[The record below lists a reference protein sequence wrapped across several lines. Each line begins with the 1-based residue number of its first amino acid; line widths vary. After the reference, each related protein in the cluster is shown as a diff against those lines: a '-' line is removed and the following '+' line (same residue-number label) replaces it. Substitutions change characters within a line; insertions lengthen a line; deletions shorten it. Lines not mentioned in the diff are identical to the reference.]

1 MPATRQ
7 TKKYSGSKAPA
18 IDPLK
23 GLILERVA
31 AMKIKPE
38 ILCAIFDCS
47 EVTARK
53 RMKQPMREWKYGE
66 ILDFCKYTGIPLEEL
81 RTAVRYTK

>member
-1 MPATRQ
+1 MPETEL
-7 TKKYSGSKAPA
+7 TKKYCEPKTPP

-31 AMKIKPE
+31 VMKIKPE
-38 ILCAIFDCS
+38 FLSAIFDCS

-53 RMKQPMREWKYGE
+53 RLKQPMREWKYGE
-66 ILDFCKYTGIPLEEL
+66 ILDFCKYTGIPLDEL

>member
-1 MPATRQ
+1 MPATAL
-7 TKKYSGSKAPA
+7 TKKYCEPKAPA

-38 ILCAIFDCS
+38 NLCDVFDCS

-53 RMKQPMREWKYGE
+53 RLKQPMREWKYGE
-66 ILDFCKYTGIPLEEL
+66 ILDFCKYTGIPIEEL
-81 RTAVRYTK
+81 RTSVRYTK

>member
-1 MPATRQ
+1 MPATRL
-7 TKKYSGSKAPA
+7 TKKYCEAKTPA
-18 IDPLK
+18 YDPLK

-38 ILCAIFDCS
+38 TLWDLFDCS

-53 RMKQPMREWKYGE
+53 RLKQPTREWKYGE
-66 ILDFCKYTGIPLEEL
+66 ILDFCKYTGIPLDEL

>member
-1 MPATRQ
+1 MPATDL
-7 TKKYSGSKAPA
+7 TKKYCEPKAPA

-31 AMKIKPE
+31 AMKIKPQT
-38 ILCAIFDCS
+38 LCDLFDCS
-47 EVTARK
+47 EATARK
-53 RMKQPMREWKYGE
+53 RLKQPTREWKYGE
-66 ILDFCKYTGIPLEEL
+66 ILDFCKYTGIPLDEL

>member
-1 MPATRQ
+1 MPATDL
-7 TKKYSGSKAPA
+7 TKKYCEPKAPA
-18 IDPLK
+18 IDPLN

-31 AMKIKPE
+31 AMKITPE
-38 ILCAIFDCS
+38 PPCAILARS

-53 RMKQPMREWKYGE
+53 RMKQPTREWKYGE
-66 ILDFCKYTGIPLEEL
+66 ILDFCKYTGIPLDEL

>member
-1 MPATRQ
+1 MPATRL
-7 TKKYSGSKAPA
+7 TKKYCEAKTPA
-18 IDPLK
+18 YDPLK

-53 RMKQPMREWKYGE
+53 RLKQPTREWKYSE
-66 ILDFCKYTGIPLEEL
+66 ILDFCKYAGIPLEEL

>member
-1 MPATRQ
+1 MPATRL
-7 TKKYSGSKAPA
+7 TKKYSEPKAPA

-31 AMKIKPE
+31 AMKINPE
-38 ILCAIFDCS
+38 ILSAIFDCS

-53 RMKQPMREWKYGE
+53 RLKQPTREWKYGE
-66 ILDFCKYTGIPLEEL
+66 ILDFCKYAGIPLEEL

>member
-1 MPATRQ
+1 MPATHL
-7 TKKYSGSKAPA
+7 TKKYSEPKTPA

-23 GLILERVA
+23 GLILERVE

-38 ILCAIFDCS
+38 ILSAVLDCS

-53 RMKQPMREWKYGE
+53 RLKQPTREWKYGE
-66 ILDFCKYTGIPLEEL
+66 ILDFCKYAGILLEEL
-81 RTAVRYTK
+81 RTSVRYTK

>member
-1 MPATRQ
+1 MPATRL
-7 TKKYSGSKAPA
+7 TKKYCEPKAPA
-18 IDPLK
+18 IDPRK
-23 GLILERVA
+23 GLILERVE

-53 RMKQPMREWKYGE
+53 RLKQPTREWKYGE
-66 ILDFCKYTGIPLEEL
+66 ILDFCKYTGMPLDEL